1 MVLMVKKYAENV
13 TTLVFQVNATI
24 SKPINVMPVMEAS
37 LDSLI
42 QGEELL
48 DADA

>member
-13 TTLVFQVNATI
+13 TTLVFQVNATM
-24 SKPINVMPVMEAS
+24 SKLINVMLAMEANS
-37 LDSLI
+37 DSLI
-42 QGEELL
+42 QGEERI